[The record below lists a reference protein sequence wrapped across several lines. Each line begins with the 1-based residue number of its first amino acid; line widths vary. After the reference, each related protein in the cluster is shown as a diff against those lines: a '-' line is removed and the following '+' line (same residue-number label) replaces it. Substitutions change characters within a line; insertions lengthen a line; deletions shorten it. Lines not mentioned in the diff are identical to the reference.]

1 VNQNYQCEG
10 DYQMKN
16 YTLAESIEI
25 SNRVTYIT
33 TTLITAAVTLIIGTL
48 LFKVLW
54 SWTVPELFPGA
65 VEQGLILG
73 EITWLTALK
82 ITGLFAI
89 LTSAG
94 SLIAGQWRR

>member
-1 VNQNYQCEG
+1 
-10 DYQMKN
+10 MKN

-25 SNRVTYIT
+25 SNRVTHAT
-33 TTLITAAVTLIIGTL
+33 SALITAAVTLVIGTV

-73 EITWLTALK
+73 EIPWLTALK

-89 LTSAG
+89 LTSAS
-94 SLIAGQWRR
+94 SLIAGQWQR

>member
-1 VNQNYQCEG
+1 
-10 DYQMKN
+10 MKN

-25 SNRVTYIT
+25 SNRVTHAT
-33 TTLITAAVTLIIGTL
+33 SALITAAVTLVIGTV

-65 VEQGLILG
+65 VVQGLILE

-89 LTSAG
+89 LTSAS
-94 SLIAGQWRR
+94 SLIAGQWQR

>member
-82 ITGLFAI
+82 RTGLFAI
-89 LTSAG
+89 LASAG

>member
-1 VNQNYQCEG
+1 
-10 DYQMKN
+10 MKN

-25 SNRVTYIT
+25 SNRVTYLT
-33 TTLITAAVTLIIGTL
+33 TAVITAAVTFVIVTV
-48 LFKVLW
+48 LFKFLW
-54 SWTVPELFPGA
+54 GWTIPEVFPGA

-89 LTSAG
+89 LASA
-94 SLIAGQWRR
+94 STLIAGQWRR

>member
-1 VNQNYQCEG
+1 
-10 DYQMKN
+10 MKN

-25 SNRVTYIT
+25 SNRVTHAT
-33 TTLITAAVTLIIGTL
+33 SALITAAVTLVIGTV

-65 VEQGLILG
+65 VVQGLILG

-89 LTSAG
+89 LTSAS
-94 SLIAGQWRR
+94 SLIAGQWQR